1 MIDFI
6 KAWAIVVENDEY
18 RKWSKY
24 RALSDYLM
32 MQRNFIL
39 KYMFNERLNSSY
51 APWTE
56 SCQLHVPLID
66 LPEDIN
72 NLL

>member
-24 RALSDYLM
+24 RDLSDYLM

-39 KYMFNERLNSSY
+39 KYMLNERLNSSY

-56 SCQLHVPLID
+56 SCQLYVPLID